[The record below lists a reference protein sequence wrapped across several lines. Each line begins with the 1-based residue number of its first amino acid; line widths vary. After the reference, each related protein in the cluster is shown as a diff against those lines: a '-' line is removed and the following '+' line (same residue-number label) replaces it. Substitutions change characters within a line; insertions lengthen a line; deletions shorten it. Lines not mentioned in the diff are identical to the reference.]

1 MRNAKLIMIDIN
13 CVKDRLEGYTK
24 NEFMKILNEFY
35 SDLRSTPSPKGLELE
50 EYLDTI
56 LDKIISVV
64 GTVKAGDFIY
74 HPTKPENDS
83 PEGVVEEIIKWRK
96 SQGLS
101 LFKDS

>member
-1 MRNAKLIMIDIN
+1 MIDVSN
-13 CVKDRLEGYTK
+13 FKDNLS
-24 NEFMKILNEFY
+24 EFTVEEFIIYLNEFY

-50 EYLDTI
+50 EYLDAI

-74 HPTKPENDS
+74 HPSKPENDS
-83 PEGVVEEIIKWRK
+83 PEGVIEEIIKWRK

>member
-1 MRNAKLIMIDIN
+1 MIDVTN
-13 CVKDRLEGYTK
+13 FKDDLS
-24 NEFMKILNEFY
+24 EFTVEEFIKYLNEFY
-35 SDLRSTPSPKGLELE
+35 SDLRSSPSPKGLELE
-50 EYLDTI
+50 EYLDKI

-83 PEGVVEEIIKWRK
+83 PEGVMEEIIKWRK
-96 SQGLS
+96 SQGFP

>member
-1 MRNAKLIMIDIN
+1 MID
-13 CVKDRLEGYTK
+13 VSKFKDNL
-24 NEFMKILNEFY
+24 NEFTVKEFIIYLNEFY
-35 SDLRSTPSPKGLELE
+35 SDLRFTPSSKGLELE

-56 LDKIISVV
+56 LDEIISVV

-74 HPTKPENDS
+74 HPSKPENDS
-83 PEGVVEEIIKWRK
+83 PEGVIEEIIKWRK